1 MNTNSTIVSA
11 SALQDWAERALL
23 AAGTLPAAAADTARL
38 LVRTNLRGID
48 THGIARLPV
57 YLTKLASGE
66 MNPRAVPRLTWR
78 EPALLEVD
86 GDGGLGQH
94 VGRIAVDEL
103 ARAAQGQ
110 AIACALIRRSGHLG
124 ALGLFALE
132 LAEQGL
138 IAVVCQDTPPL
149 MALPGSRAAA
159 IGNNPLA
166 FGAPLRDRAPLVF
179 DMAASIVARGNVL
192 QAQRDGAAI
201 PEGWAIGPDGEPT
214 TDAATALKG
223 AMLPMAGHKGIGLA
237 MLVQVLA
244 GSLNGLAASAPS
256 AGGSPANVS
265 GFALVINPA
274 RLLGRAAFDAH
285 MDAWLA
291 TYLAAGGAAA
301 RYPGQR
307 AAAEESRRTAEG
319 FAPPASVVNELRAA
333 GASAGCPFVE

>member
-1 MNTNSTIVSA
+1 MTTPATFSA
-11 SALQDWAERALL
+11 GALQRWTEDALL
-23 AAGTLPAAAADTARL
+23 AVGTLPAAAAADTARL

-48 THGIARLPV
+48 THGIARLPM

-66 MNPRAVPRLTWR
+66 VNPRAAPTLTWR

-86 GDGGLGQH
+86 GDGGLGQF
-94 VGRIAVDEL
+94 VGLAAMREL
-103 ARAAQGQ
+103 ARAAQEQ
-110 AIACALIRRSGHLG
+110 TIACALIRRSGHLG

-138 IAVVCQDTPPL
+138 VAMVCQDTPPL
-149 MALPGSRAAA
+149 MALQGSKSAA

-166 FGAPLRDRAPLVF
+166 FAAPLKDRAPLVF

-192 QAQRDGAAI
+192 QAQRDGATI

-256 AGGSPANVS
+256 ASGSPANVS

-274 RLLGRAAFDAH
+274 RLLGRPAFDAH

-291 TYLAAGGAAA
+291 TYLAAGGDSA

-307 AAAEESRRTAEG
+307 AAAEEQRRAAEG
-319 FAPPASVVNELRAA
+319 LALPASVVNELRAA
-333 GASAGCPFVE
+333 GASVGCPFIE

>member
-1 MNTNSTIVSA
+1 MTTPAIYSA
-11 SALQDWAERALL
+11 EALQRWTEDALL
-23 AAGTLPAAAADTARL
+23 AAGTLPEAAADTARL

-48 THGIARLPV
+48 THGIARLPM
-57 YLTKLASGE
+57 YLTRLASGE
-66 MNPRAVPRLTWR
+66 MNPRAAPTLAWR

-86 GDGGLGQH
+86 GDGGLGQF
-94 VGRIAVDEL
+94 VGLAAMREL
-103 ARAAQGQ
+103 ARAARGQ
-110 AIACALIRRSGHLG
+110 AIACALIRKSGHLG

-138 IAVVCQDTPPL
+138 VAIVCQDTPPL
-149 MALPGSRAAA
+149 MALQGSKSAA

-166 FGAPLRDRAPLVF
+166 FAAPLQDRAPLVF

-201 PEGWAIGPDGEPT
+201 PAGWAIGPDGEPT

-244 GSLNGLAASAPS
+244 GSLNGLASSAPS
-256 AGGSPANVS
+256 AGGSPADVS

-291 TYLAAGGAAA
+291 TYLAAGGETA

-307 AAAEESRRTAEG
+307 AAAEERRRAAEG
-319 FAPPASVVNELRAA
+319 FALPASVVNELRAA
-333 GASAGCPFVE
+333 GASVGCPFIE